1 MDVNGFTFYSDCSVI
16 YMILIGAQAKNGCL
30 FVTIPDHP
38 KFGSLSDR
46 DVERVFKYL
55 VGLARFI

>member
-1 MDVNGFTFYSDCSVI
+1 
-16 YMILIGAQAKNGCL
+16 MILIGAQAKNGCL

-55 VGLARFI
+55 VGLARFIYWIISSLERALCQT

>member
-1 MDVNGFTFYSDCSVI
+1 MVLV
-16 YMILIGAQAKNGCL
+16 GAQAKNGCL

-46 DVERVFKYL
+46 DAERVFKYL
-55 VGLARFI
+55 VGLARCEVYIVPDCF